1 MGRTCCVIG
10 CNVRSHDRKGNK
22 LDNGL
27 SFHRFPSWR
36 QGEGTIVSDI
46 TKQRRQAWIAAVRR
60 ADIEF
65 SVIPN
70 FLLVCSRH
78 FHSGKPANEMYTSHP
93 DWAPSLHL
101 GHTEIK
107 PTNTARYERRE
118 SRKRQKTESKPVVNE
133 TVIDDPGDLIP
144 PVETPPPED
153 EPDQKPMT
161 ECDFCPLR
169 RDEINRLL
177 EENRALKCEL
187 SRRKLDEQF
196 LKDDHIKVKY
206 YTGLPHFEV
215 LMGLLARVEPY
226 MTQRSKILSPF
237 QMLFLTLMRLRLNL
251 PMQHIAHI
259 FGVERTTASKTF
271 SKVVTV
277 LHAHISPLINWPGRD
292 AMRATMPSQFV
303 EAFGEHGVVI
313 LDCFEIFTQSQSTL
327 TPQAPSHSHHKL
339 GTTMKYLVS
348 VTPQGSIS
356 FVSKGCAGYV
366 SNKDITDSCGVL
378 DKLLPGDLVF
388 AGRGFDTNK
397 VGLMCA
403 EVKIY
408 AFTNGQLETD
418 VESTKKIAHL
428 RIHVKRLFG
437 IVSKSYAILSSE
449 VPTHMVLPCEE
460 EDVTFLDKV
469 VSVCCALTNMSP
481 SIPLK

>member
-1 MGRTCCVIG
+1 
-10 CNVRSHDRKGNK
+10 
-22 LDNGL
+22 
-27 SFHRFPSWR
+27 
-36 QGEGTIVSDI
+36 
-46 TKQRRQAWIAAVRR
+46 
-60 ADIEF
+60 
-65 SVIPN
+65 
-70 FLLVCSRH
+70 
-78 FHSGKPANEMYTSHP
+78 MYTSHP

-101 GHTEIK
+101 GHTEVK
-107 PTNTARYERRE
+107 PTNTAQYERRE
-118 SRKRQKTESKPVVNE
+118 SRKRPKTESKPVVDE

-153 EPDQKPMT
+153 EPDQRPMT
-161 ECDFCPLR
+161 ECDFCQLR

-187 SRRKLDEQF
+187 SRRKLDEHF
-196 LKDDHIKVKY
+196 LKDDHVKVKY

-237 QMLFLTLMRLRLNL
+237 QMLFLTLVRLRLNL

-259 FGVERTTASKTF
+259 FSVERTTASKTF
-271 SKVVTV
+271 SKVINV
-277 LHAHISPLINWPGRD
+277 LHARISPLINWPGRD

-303 EAFGEHGVVI
+303 EAFGERGVVI
-313 LDCFEIFTQSQSTL
+313 LDCFEIFTQNQSTL
-327 TPQAPSHSHHKL
+327 KPQAQSHSHHKL
-339 GTTMKYLVS
+339 GTTMKYLVG

-356 FVSKGCAGYV
+356 FVSKGRAGYV

-388 AGRGFDTNK
+388 AGRGFDTKNK
-397 VGLMCA
+397 AGQVCA

-408 AFTNGQLETD
+408 AFTNGQLETRD
-418 VESTKKIAHL
+418 VESTKKTAHL
-428 RIHVKRLFG
+428 RIHAKRLFG
-437 IVSKSYAILSSE
+437 IVRKSYAILSSE
-449 VPTHMVLPCEE
+449 VPIHMVLPCEE

-469 VSVCCALTNMSP
+469 VSVCCVLTNMSP
-481 SIPLK
+481 IILLK